1 MSFIFDP
8 TSNYLVIYTYLGKF
22 DDYHPDEFYE
32 LNLENHKI
40 NITANNYFGI
50 RHGMET
56 LSQLISYDEVTD
68 SLQIHDFAHIQDSP
82 KYSHRGI
89 MIDSAR
95 NFIPLMVIK
104 KIIGEFRAEK
114 LQIRIIL

>member
-1 MSFIFDP
+1 
-8 TSNYLVIYTYLGKF
+8 
-22 DDYHPDEFYE
+22 
-32 LNLENHKI
+32 
-40 NITANNYFGI
+40 
-50 RHGMET
+50 MET

-104 KIIGEFRAEK
+104 KIIGEFRAENYK
-114 LQIRIIL
+114 LELFCNLDYYIFRWKFLSLSHVGNNICPLQQTPIGKISSIQMFFSFSIF

>member
-1 MSFIFDP
+1 
-8 TSNYLVIYTYLGKF
+8 
-22 DDYHPDEFYE
+22 
-32 LNLENHKI
+32 
-40 NITANNYFGI
+40 
-50 RHGMET
+50 MET

-68 SLQIHDFAHIQDSP
+68 SLQIHDFVHIQDSP

-104 KIIGEFRAEK
+104 KIIGEFRAGNYK
-114 LQIRIIL
+114 LELFCNLDYHTVLRGIVRTFN

>member
-1 MSFIFDP
+1 
-8 TSNYLVIYTYLGKF
+8 
-22 DDYHPDEFYE
+22 
-32 LNLENHKI
+32 
-40 NITANNYFGI
+40 
-50 RHGMET
+50 MET

-68 SLQIHDFAHIQDSP
+68 SLQIHDFAYIQDSP

-104 KIIGEFRAEK
+104 KIIGEFRAENYK
-114 LQIRIIL
+114 LELFCNLDYYIF